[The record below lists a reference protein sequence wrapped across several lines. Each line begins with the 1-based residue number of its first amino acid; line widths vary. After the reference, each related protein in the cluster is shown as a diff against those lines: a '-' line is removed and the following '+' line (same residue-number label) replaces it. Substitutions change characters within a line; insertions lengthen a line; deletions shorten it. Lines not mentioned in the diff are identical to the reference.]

1 MIIEANSSSFEQ
13 LIGKGITLVKFTAD
27 WCTYCRMIEPMLQ
40 QLAQELDGKATVAE
54 LNTDYNSE
62 LTASYDVMAIPTV
75 IIFKDGKEM
84 KRMVNVQNKEEY
96 LRVVDELLTM

>member
-54 LNTDYNSE
+54 LNTDDNSE